1 MAKSYPTAY
10 PLFNKPLDLRRH
22 NENKKQL
29 IRFVYRYR
37 LANSFS
43 GIVADDI
50 GNTIKG
56 YNTILKLFLTYTAYE
71 QLLNAAKGLH
81 VFGLLS
87 VDKNFILNKQLAE
100 KLRNNKELVSFLI
113 EHSID
118 SLLISQLSQFRNGKN
133 DDVVCIAYAIRN
145 VFSHGELTA
154 TAIGTRLASQ
164 RKVLD
169 ELAKFLLDYC
179 DDIFT
184 KCVEKLR

>member
-1 MAKSYPTAY
+1 MANSYPSAY
-10 PLFNKPLDLRRH
+10 SQFKKPLNLRRH

-43 GIVADDI
+43 GIVANDI
-50 GNTIKG
+50 GNSIKG

-100 KLRNNKELVSFLI
+100 KNVK
-113 EHSID
+113 
-118 SLLISQLSQFRNGKN
+118 
-133 DDVVCIAYAIRN
+133 DVN
-145 VFSHGELTA
+145 
-154 TAIGTRLASQ
+154 
-164 RKVLD
+164 
-169 ELAKFLLDYC
+169 
-179 DDIFT
+179 
-184 KCVEKLR
+184 